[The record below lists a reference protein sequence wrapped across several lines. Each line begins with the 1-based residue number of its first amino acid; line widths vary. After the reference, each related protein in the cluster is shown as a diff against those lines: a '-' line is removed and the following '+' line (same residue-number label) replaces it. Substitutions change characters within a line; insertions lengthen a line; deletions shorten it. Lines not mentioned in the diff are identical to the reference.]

1 MFSYPNC
8 TLVTACYDLHKYNTK
23 CRTTA
28 ECLHLIDPLLKIPV
42 YLVIYGS
49 KTTIPA
55 IRARRHKYDKIT
67 KYIEMELEDL
77 WTYQFLEQV
86 KQNRAAYWPT
96 RDERTCAESHIIC
109 CNKFDFLL
117 ETMTINPFNTTHFG
131 WIDAYL
137 GKASVDQKASTLQG
151 RVLADYKVSIAPKGD
166 QKAST
171 LQGDQNALDPSGT
184 KDPKDLKGD
193 QKVSTLPSTPSGTK
207 EAPICKAYTLQICD
221 TLRICEAYTPATVPR
236 ILRTIADEWKSDKF
250 HIQIL
255 NVCDKRFKDPAN
267 KREYYN
273 QYRWI
278 MCGGFFLTAIDAGIT
293 ILSRL
298 KEIFV
303 ETTLA
308 GYGHGEE
315 MFYLEVLDEYS
326 DQIRGTYG
334 DYGQILDNF
343 IYPTQNI
350 EYVYHTIFERYKQY
364 GYTREANALATQL
377 LEAANKSW
385 VIINDD
391 TYTELARWIKL

>member
-28 ECLHLIDPLLKIPV
+28 ECLHLIDPLLQIPV

-55 IRARRHKYDKIT
+55 IRARRHKYEKIT

-137 GKASVDQKASTLQG
+137 GKASDK
-151 RVLADYKVSIAPKGD
+151 VLADYKVSIALQGD

-171 LQGDQNALDPSGT
+171 LQGKVLADSKASTLQ
-184 KDPKDLKGD
+184 GD
-193 QKVSTLPSTPSGTK
+193 QKASFPLGSKVEP
-207 EAPICKAYTLQICD
+207 PICEAYTLRICD
-221 TLRICEAYTPATVPR
+221 TLRICEAYTPTTVPR

-255 NVCDKRFKDPAN
+255 NVCDKRFKDPVN

-278 MCGGFFLTAIDAGIT
+278 MCGGFFLTAIDVGII

-303 ETTLA
+303 ETTQA

-364 GYTREANALATQL
+364 GYTREAKALATQL
-377 LEAANKSW
+377 IEAADKSW

-391 TYTELARWIKL
+391 TYTELSRYNRYK

>member
-1 MFSYPNC
+1 
-8 TLVTACYDLHKYNTK
+8 
-23 CRTTA
+23 
-28 ECLHLIDPLLKIPV
+28 
-42 YLVIYGS
+42 
-49 KTTIPA
+49 
-55 IRARRHKYDKIT
+55 
-67 KYIEMELEDL
+67 
-77 WTYQFLEQV
+77 
-86 KQNRAAYWPT
+86 
-96 RDERTCAESHIIC
+96 
-109 CNKFDFLL
+109 
-117 ETMTINPFNTTHFG
+117 
-131 WIDAYL
+131 L
-137 GKASVDQKASTLQG
+137 GKASTLQGDQKASTLQG
-151 RVLADYKVSIAPKGD
+151 RDY
-166 QKAST
+166 KAST
-171 LQGDQNALDPSGT
+171 VHSDPSGS
-184 KDPKDLKGD
+184 K
-193 QKVSTLPSTPSGTK
+193 KVPP
-207 EAPICKAYTLQICD
+207 PPICD
-221 TLRICEAYTPATVPR
+221 TLRICEAYTLRICEADTLRICEAYTPTTIPR

-255 NVCDKRFKDPAN
+255 NVCDKKFKDPAN

-303 ETTLA
+303 ETTQA

-364 GYTREANALATQL
+364 EYTREANALATQL
-377 LEAANKSW
+377 LEAADKSW

-391 TYTELARWIKL
+391 TYTELARWLKL

>member
-28 ECLHLIDPLLKIPV
+28 ECLHLIDPLLQIPV

-55 IRARRHKYDKIT
+55 IRARRHKYEKIT

-77 WTYQFLEQV
+77 WTYQFLDQV
-86 KQNRAAYWPT
+86 KQNREAYWPT

-117 ETMTINPFNTTHFG
+117 EAMTINPFNTTHFG

-137 GKASVDQKASTLQG
+137 GKASERVLADQKASTLP
-151 RVLADYKVSIAPKGD
+151 S
-166 QKAST
+166 
-171 LQGDQNALDPSGT
+171 DPEGS
-184 KDPKDLKGD
+184 KDPKRE
-193 QKVSTLPSTPSGTK
+193 SP
-207 EAPICKAYTLQICD
+207 PICEAYTLRICD
-221 TLRICEAYTPATVPR
+221 TLRICEVYTPATVPR

-255 NVCDKRFKDPAN
+255 NVCDKRFKEPAN

-303 ETTLA
+303 ETTQA

-364 GYTREANALATQL
+364 GYTREANALAKQL
-377 LEAANKSW
+377 LEAADKSW

-391 TYTELARWIKL
+391 TYMELSRYNRCK